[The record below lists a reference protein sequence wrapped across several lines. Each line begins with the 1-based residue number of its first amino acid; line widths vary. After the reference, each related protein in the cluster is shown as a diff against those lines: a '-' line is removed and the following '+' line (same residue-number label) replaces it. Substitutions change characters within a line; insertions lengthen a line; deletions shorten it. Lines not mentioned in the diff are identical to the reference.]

1 MSIECIKFGEVEVFG
16 VFFFGVYRVFV
27 YLDVM
32 LMIFELFFWCVNLSF
47 FLINVGGGFSIF
59 MLVDI
64 IIFMW
69 KVFFFFFRVL
79 VFKLLLELNCFKM
92 LRVIIVGLLRSG
104 KVKIVCMLF
113 VVICGK
119 RLKNNFFGYE
129 VEND

>member
-1 MSIECIKFGEVEVFG
+1 MESV
-16 VFFFGVYRVFV
+16 
-27 YLDVM
+27 
-32 LMIFELFFWCVNLSF
+32 
-47 FLINVGGGFSIF
+47 
-59 MLVDI
+59 
-64 IIFMW
+64 
-69 KVFFFFFRVL
+69 FFFFRVL

-129 VEND
+129 VENDWKIERYVNGYIFYESRSNSG